1 MWKSFKEWSATWA
14 GKLGLPWWS
23 VLVAIGVVVLLVLW

>member
-1 MWKSFKEWSATWA
+1 MLKKFKEWSTVWA

-23 VLVAIGVVVLLVLW
+23 IPAALVVVVLLVLW